1 VRTWDRIFPDVLPD
15 VLGCP
20 ELTVERHILRAA
32 QDFCART
39 RCWRQDLDPI
49 TTDGTSELDIDYP
62 DRAEGVKLMA
72 ATLGGEDIGVEA
84 ADNTRMGDRLRG
96 SQGLTR
102 VRTDNL
108 RTVLLMPTQAA
119 GAQLVLNMVLKPG
132 DESTGLPDDIVD
144 RYGSTIALGALSTLL
159 KVNKA
164 EWANPALA
172 TDKKQEY
179 EAQRAR
185 IATAVWRAF
194 SSARPRARGMFF

>member
-1 VRTWDRIFPDVLPD
+1 
-15 VLGCP
+15 
-20 ELTVERHILRAA
+20 
-32 QDFCART
+32 
-39 RCWRQDLDPI
+39 
-49 TTDGTSELDIDYP
+49 
-62 DRAEGVKLMA
+62 
-72 ATLGGEDIGVEA
+72 
-84 ADNTRMGDRLRG
+84 
-96 SQGLTR
+96 
-102 VRTDNL
+102 
-108 RTVLLMPTQAA
+108 VLLMPTQAA